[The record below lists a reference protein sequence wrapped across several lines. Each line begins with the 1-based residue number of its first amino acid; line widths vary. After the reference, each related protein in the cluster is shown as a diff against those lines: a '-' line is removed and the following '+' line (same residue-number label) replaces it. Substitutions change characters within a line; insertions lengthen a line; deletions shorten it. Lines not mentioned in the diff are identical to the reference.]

1 MSILSPAGVNAEDY
15 RTINDFRL
23 APTDRLQAAELIAN
37 VIIPDLPEAV
47 CEIDLHCHSFY
58 SDGYNSPSMLVLE
71 AFRRGMKGI
80 AISDHD
86 VIDGQREAIAAGKIF
101 GIDIVPAVEFYTDRP
116 GIEIIAHF
124 PDQQHFLSLLDVR
137 AFDPVCEPIRA
148 AKKKQLTGMLARIPA
163 CMNTYGFKA
172 EITKSDI
179 DTYLRN
185 GISTKG
191 DISVAM
197 WQKYGP
203 ELAARGIA
211 SDVKDFQA
219 KYTTKDDQL
228 NLPLELDM
236 DLSPEAFVTRIRK
249 LGGLAGI
256 AHPTELRRKEH
267 LGNES
272 LYRIICDL
280 AELGLQT
287 FEVDGWRNEI
297 CPESGLHQTEL
308 FEQLR
313 QRWNSEHPKLPPL
326 LFTNGGDSHNQPG
339 EGLELGCGKDRNMR
353 SKFGRHENIQQLR
366 ERQQILFSNQ

>member
-1 MSILSPAGVNAEDY
+1 MSIPPPPGVNAEDY
-15 RTINDFRL
+15 HKINDFRL
-23 APTDRLQAAELIAN
+23 NQADRLLAAEHIAA
-37 VIIPDLPEAV
+37 IIKPDLPRAV

-58 SDGYNSPSMLVLE
+58 SDGYNSPSMLALE
-71 AFRRGMKGI
+71 AFRRGMNGV

-101 GIDIVPAVEFYTDRP
+101 GLEIVPAIEFYTDRP

-124 PDQQHFLSLLDVR
+124 PDHQHFLSLLDDY

-148 AKKKQLTGMLARIPA
+148 AKKKQLSGMLARIPA
-163 CMNTYGFKA
+163 CMDKYGFSA
-172 EITKSDI
+172 VITEDDI
-179 DTYLRN
+179 DTFLRN

-197 WQKYGP
+197 WQKYGVQ
-203 ELAARGIA
+203 LAERGIA

-236 DLSPEAFVTRIRK
+236 DLSPEAFVTRVRK
-249 LGGLAGI
+249 LGGLPGI

-267 LGNES
+267 LGNEV
-272 LYRIICDL
+272 LYEIIDNL
-280 AELGLQT
+280 AEIGLQT
-287 FEVDGWRNEI
+287 FEVDGWRNEM
-297 CPESGLHQTEL
+297 CPESGLNQTDL
-308 FEQLR
+308 FEQMR
-313 QRWNSEHPKLPPL
+313 MRWNNQHPDQMPL

-353 SKFGRHENIQQLR
+353 PEFGRYENIKRLLK
-366 ERQQILFSNQ
+366 RQQAILANQ